1 MSAGPEAGDRR
12 PETAPSSLQP
22 SVSSH
27 LPHRFPFL
35 LVDRV
40 LEREPGKRVVAEKL
54 VSATEPYLQGHFPD
68 RPLVPGVLMLE
79 MLAQAGGFL
88 EVEPLA
94 GRAIFLAGVQD
105 ARFKAPA
112 FPGDRLR
119 LEVDFDASFAG
130 LMRVQGRVSCE
141 GRELCTAKLLVKQ
154 VLP

>member
-1 MSAGPEAGDRR
+1 MA
-12 PETAPSSLQP
+12 APAE
-22 SVSSH
+22 H

-40 LEREPGKRVVAEKL
+40 LEREPGRRVVAEKL
-54 VSATEPYLQGHFPD
+54 VSASEPYLQGHFPD

-88 EVEPLA
+88 EAEPLN

-119 LEVDFDASFAG
+119 LEVDFDAAFAG
-130 LMRVQGRVSCE
+130 MMRVLGRVSCE
-141 GRELCTAKLLVKQ
+141 GRELCTAKLLVK
-154 VLP
+154 VMG